1 MIGTALLR
9 AVLALSMPELRQV
22 VASALGL
29 SLLGLALLWA
39 GVATVLADT
48 VLFGWPLLDWLVDL
62 AGGVAMLALSWVLF
76 APVAT
81 FVMSFFLDRVAATV
95 EARDYP
101 GVVPSRPPPWR
112 RFAGSALRL
121 GLLSL
126 VLNLLALP
134 LYAFVPGINA
144 VLFLAL
150 NGYLFGRGY
159 FEAVA
164 LRSLDAT
171 AVKLLRR
178 RFAGR
183 IFLGGVAITGLFW
196 VPLLNLVA
204 PVVATAFMVHVFQAL
219 PRAAPLPVGSAA

>member
-1 MIGTALLR
+1 MAIALLR
-9 AVLALSMPELRQV
+9 AMLALSMPELRRI
-22 VASALGL
+22 VAMSLGL
-29 SLLGLALLWA
+29 SVLGFAVLWA
-39 GVATVLADT
+39 GVAIALAHT
-48 VLFGWPLLDWLVDL
+48 APFGWPPLDWLVDL
-62 AGGVAMLALSWVLF
+62 AGGAAVLVLSWVLF
-76 APVAT
+76 PAVAIIIT
-81 FVMSFFLDRVAATV
+81 NTFLDRVAAAV

-101 GVVPSRPPPWR
+101 GAASARPQPWCQ
-112 RFAGSALRL
+112 FAGVALRL
-121 GLLSL
+121 GLLSVL
-126 VLNLLALP
+126 LNLLALP

-183 IFLGGVAITGLFW
+183 IFLGGVAIAGLFA